1 MGKFPAPSYRPT
13 LALRSTRPAPCLG
26 PRRRVAH
33 ERTVSRPPALS
44 PPRPVDHVRCGLAYL
59 ARGPRGGPLR
69 RSACALA
76 REQDRSPSRVACLA
90 LPCAPPQ
97 APRPSA
103 RNAKPLPLHSCPA
116 AGPTGPLLIF
126 PASPALPSASRS

>member
-1 MGKFPAPSYRPT
+1 M
-13 LALRSTRPAPCLG
+13 
-26 PRRRVAH
+26 AH

-76 REQDRSPSRVACLA
+76 REQDRSPSRVARLA
-90 LPCAPPQ
+90 RLPS
-97 APRPSA
+97 RLHNHSPS
-103 RNAKPLPLHSCPA
+103 RRHL
-116 AGPTGPLLIF
+116 GPTRKGIGFNFL
-126 PASPALPSASRS
+126 AHSSVEWS